1 MRKNGLIFVYKKI
14 FSQKK
19 KVPFEVII
27 VDNNSVDKT
36 VEKSQKISN
45 KIN

>member
-1 MRKNGLIFVYKKI
+1 MDRYLFTKI

-19 KVPFEVII
+19 VSFEVII

-36 VEKSQKISN
+36 VEKAKNFQ
-45 KIN
+45 